1 MQTVL
6 DEMSG
11 VTIYQNEELHLLGPS
26 SCNISQLGSSNNL
39 KRPIIL
45 HNIFGIQVRRSK
57 RSHVMQI
64 LFLKLLAT

>member
-26 SCNISQLGSSNNL
+26 SFNISQLGSSNNL

-45 HNIFGIQVRRSK
+45 IYLEFKFGVVK
-57 RSHVMQI
+57 D
-64 LFLKLLAT
+64 LT